1 MPDDAIR
8 RLLDAR
14 GRTHG
19 DFADHARATQRL
31 KGVMNDELGRRH
43 TRGQPDLSLC
53 ALETLDMIM
62 HKLGRIIAGRWDHPD
77 HWNDLAGY
85 ARLVAESVGALPRPE
100 VGAGLRP
107 EGSGASPGAPKS
119 PLGDEFSASRPDK

>member
-19 DFADHARATQRL
+19 DYVDHARATQRL
-31 KGVMNDELGRRH
+31 KGVIADELGRRH
-43 TRGQPDLSLC
+43 ARGQPDLSLC
-53 ALETLDMIM
+53 ALEALDMIM
-62 HKLGRIIAGRWDHPD
+62 HKLGRIIAGKWDHPD

-85 ARLVAESVGALPRPE
+85 ARLVAES